1 MSFESTKYG
10 FKAPVLNNSNILVE
24 CNNST
29 IEFQLAKTR
38 NLRPYVGSYSSLT

>member
-24 CNNST
+24 YNSST
-29 IEFQLAKTR
+29 VEFQLAKTR
-38 NLRPYVGSYSSLT
+38 DFRSYIGNYSS